1 MSYERQNY
9 DIANPYELFSLNCGL
24 MLRDKLKT
32 EVSVKD
38 SEGSDASAMHIVL
51 HDPRETA
58 DAPQWEPLELVVHNS
73 EGIQESYVL
82 SLATVEKSISEEAL
96 TTYFYYL
103 GKLIGQFTFYNLFH
117 RTSELHFNEIN
128 YVKTKTYLEIMIRSF
143 PAFSNKYMEMIS
155 DESEKTDPKVFNT
168 CKMFLELNS
177 SFLGD
182 IDKIDHFTKYEN
194 TYVPVSTLL
203 AMNYIA
209 LSYTIF
215 GITLRIRNQS
225 TFELGDFIKRGSEG
239 MIDPILNTLVFGQNS
254 DQDINIQK
262 RKLDSLYYTFKV
274 LSDFYLHGKEFCFD
288 ISENR
293 TFKCF
298 YNIGK
303 SIEKYLMSDTA
314 TEGKDIIVEIVGNTI
329 FNIEPNLM
337 SFCKN
342 SHWILPEKA
351 NFGIASECDNP
362 IIYFETLH
370 HFLFMAEI
378 YTSRATEEKGE
389 EISNL
394 SSMICVESLYKKEMQ
409 LDQEISFKELKL
421 FIENLLVTDS
431 NIISPKLIFKLI
443 YIAAFARIYMHD
455 KSLISA
461 SKVKD
466 GEYAYDVIIMAET
479 AVYYLYQEWFNRKNK
494 VYRYEKRIYSPK
506 IDQKSNIMDPLK
518 YESLISIVEYV
529 KLLMGFKQENYMSAI
544 GALNTSQFTELLHD
558 EYHSYNKS
566 FNSVKGYMDN
576 ISSILKAVSQT
587 EEFGVDVMIDPVK
600 GKLGVLFSL
609 LCDPSKDL
617 LIDLMSEKTTITSF
631 FAQLESKGEN
641 QNAMVE
647 LLKKLKPNEE
657 ILGNSS
663 DTEVYKVIN
672 TCVNEIYNS
681 GLNNYQKFYLIYCL
695 NYQFI
700 KNNQL
705 TMIASGMND
714 PNVLLINKEK
724 TLNEER
730 GIMSTLESIQ
740 YDLLRDKEVKLRK
753 YGFDL

>member
-32 EVSVKD
+32 EVSVKND
-38 SEGSDASAMHIVL
+38 KDSDASAMHIIL
-51 HDPRETA
+51 HDPRENK
-58 DAPQWEPLELVVHNS
+58 DVQWEPLELIVHNS

-143 PAFSNKYMEMIS
+143 PAFANKYMEMIS
-155 DESEKTDPKVFNT
+155 EESERTDPQVFNT

-215 GITLRIRNQS
+215 GITLRLRDA
-225 TFELGDFIKRGSEG
+225 TRHELRDFIKRGNEG
-239 MIDPILNTLVFGQNS
+239 MIEDILNT
-254 DQDINIQK
+254 INFSGEEILIQK

-303 SIEKYLMSDTA
+303 SVEKYLMNDTA

-378 YTSRATEEKGE
+378 YTSRATGEKGE
-389 EISNL
+389 AISNL

-421 FIENLLVTDS
+421 YIENLLVTDS

-455 KSLISA
+455 KTLISA

-466 GEYAYDVIIMAET
+466 GAYAYDVVIMAET

-506 IDQKSNIMDPLK
+506 IDQKNNIMDPLK
-518 YESLISIVEYV
+518 YESLISIVEYI
-529 KLLMGFKQENYMSAI
+529 KLLMGFKQENYMSSI

-566 FNSVKGYMDN
+566 FNSVKAYMN
-576 ISSILKAVSQT
+576 NVSAILNSIAQS
-587 EEFGVDVMIDPVK
+587 EEYGVDIMIDPVK

-609 LCDPSKDL
+609 LCEPSKDL
-617 LIDLMSEKTTITSF
+617 LIDLMSEKTALTNF
-631 FAQLESKGEN
+631 FAQLESKGDSK
-641 QNAMVE
+641 NAMVE

-657 ILGNSS
+657 ILGTSS
-663 DTEVYKVIN
+663 DTEVYKIIN
-672 TCVNEIYNS
+672 TCVNEIFNS
-681 GLNNYQKFYLIYCL
+681 ELNNYQKFYLIYCL

-705 TMIASGMND
+705 TMVASGMND

-730 GIMSTLESIQ
+730 GILNTLEDIQ
-740 YDLLRDKEVKLRK
+740 ERLLKDEVEKLRK

>member
-32 EVSVKD
+32 EVSVKNN
-38 SEGSDASAMHIVL
+38 EGSDASTMHIVL
-51 HDPRETA
+51 HDPRENNEV
-58 DAPQWEPLELVVHNS
+58 QWEPLELIVHNS

-143 PAFSNKYMEMIS
+143 PAFANKYMEMIS
-155 DESEKTDPKVFNT
+155 EESERTDPQIFNT

-182 IDKIDHFTKYEN
+182 IDKIDHYTKYEN

-215 GITLRIRNQS
+215 GITLRLRDS
-225 TFELGDFIKRGSEG
+225 SKDELKDFIKRGSEG
-239 MIDPILNTLVFGQNS
+239 MVDAILSTINFGGEE
-254 DQDINIQK
+254 ILIQK
-262 RKLDSLYYTFKV
+262 RKLDSLYYTFKI

-298 YNIGK
+298 YNIAK
-303 SIEKYLMSDTA
+303 SVEKYLMNDTA

-378 YTSRATEEKGE
+378 YTSRATGEKGE
-389 EISNL
+389 AISNL

-421 FIENLLVTDS
+421 YIENLLVTDS

-455 KSLISA
+455 KTLISA

-466 GEYAYDVIIMAET
+466 GAYAYDVVIMAEI

-506 IDQKSNIMDPLK
+506 IDQKNNIMDPLK
-518 YESLISIVEYV
+518 YESLISIVEYI
-529 KLLMGFKQENYMSAI
+529 KLLMGFKQENYISSI

-566 FNSVKGYMDN
+566 FNSVKAYMN
-576 ISSILKAVSQT
+576 NVSAILNSIAQS
-587 EEFGVDVMIDPVK
+587 EEYGVDIMIDPVK

-609 LCDPSKDL
+609 LCEPSKDL
-617 LIDLMSEKTTITSF
+617 LIDLMSEKTALTNF
-631 FAQLESKGEN
+631 FAQLESKGDSK
-641 QNAMVE
+641 NAMVE

-657 ILGNSS
+657 ILGTSS
-663 DTEVYKVIN
+663 DTEVYKIIN
-672 TCVNEIYNS
+672 TCVNEIFNS
-681 GLNNYQKFYLIYCL
+681 ELNNYQKFYLIYCL

-705 TMIASGMND
+705 TMVASGMND

-730 GIMSTLESIQ
+730 GILNTLEDIQ
-740 YDLLRDKEVKLRK
+740 ERLLKDEVEKLRK

>member
-32 EVSVKD
+32 EVSVKNN
-38 SEGSDASAMHIVL
+38 EGSDASTMHIVL
-51 HDPRETA
+51 HDPRENNEV
-58 DAPQWEPLELVVHNS
+58 QWEPLELIVHNS

-143 PAFSNKYMEMIS
+143 PAFANKYMEMIS
-155 DESEKTDPKVFNT
+155 EESERTDPQIFNT

-182 IDKIDHFTKYEN
+182 IDKIDHYTKYEN

-215 GITLRIRNQS
+215 GITLRLRDS
-225 TFELGDFIKRGSEG
+225 SKDELKDFIKRGSEG
-239 MIDPILNTLVFGQNS
+239 MIDTILSTINFGGEE
-254 DQDINIQK
+254 ILIQK
-262 RKLDSLYYTFKV
+262 RKLDSLYYTFKI

-298 YNIGK
+298 YNIAK
-303 SIEKYLMSDTA
+303 SVEKYLMNDTA
-314 TEGKDIIVEIVGNTI
+314 TEGKDIIIEIVGNTI

-378 YTSRATEEKGE
+378 YTSRATGEKGE
-389 EISNL
+389 AISNL

-421 FIENLLVTDS
+421 YIENLLVTDS

-443 YIAAFARIYMHD
+443 YIAAFARIYMYD
-455 KSLISA
+455 KTLISA

-466 GEYAYDVIIMAET
+466 GAYAYDVVIMAEI

-518 YESLISIVEYV
+518 YESLISIVEYI
-529 KLLMGFKQENYMSAI
+529 KLLMAFKQENYISSI

-566 FNSVKGYMDN
+566 FNSVKAYMN
-576 ISSILKAVSQT
+576 NVSAILNSIAQS
-587 EEFGVDVMIDPVK
+587 EEYGVDIMIDPVK

-609 LCDPSKDL
+609 LCEPSKDL
-617 LIDLMSEKTTITSF
+617 LIDLMSEKTALTNF
-631 FAQLESKGEN
+631 FAQLESKGDSK
-641 QNAMVE
+641 NAMVE

-657 ILGNSS
+657 ILGTSS
-663 DTEVYKVIN
+663 DTEVYKIIN
-672 TCVNEIYNS
+672 TCVNEIFNS
-681 GLNNYQKFYLIYCL
+681 ELNNYQKFYLIYCL

-705 TMIASGMND
+705 TMVASGMND

-730 GIMSTLESIQ
+730 GILNTLEDIQ
-740 YDLLRDKEVKLRK
+740 ERLLKDEVEKLRK

>member
-32 EVSVKD
+32 EVSVKND
-38 SEGSDASAMHIVL
+38 KDSDASAMHIIL
-51 HDPRETA
+51 HDPRENK
-58 DAPQWEPLELVVHNS
+58 DVQWEPLELIVHNS

-143 PAFSNKYMEMIS
+143 PAFANKYMEMIS
-155 DESEKTDPKVFNT
+155 EESERTDPQVFNT

-215 GITLRIRNQS
+215 GITLRLRDAMRH
-225 TFELGDFIKRGSEG
+225 ELRDFIKRGNEG
-239 MIDPILNTLVFGQNS
+239 MIEDILNT
-254 DQDINIQK
+254 INFSGEEILIQK

-303 SIEKYLMSDTA
+303 SVEKYLMNDTA

-378 YTSRATEEKGE
+378 YTSRATGEKGE
-389 EISNL
+389 AISNL

-421 FIENLLVTDS
+421 YIENLLVTDS

-455 KSLISA
+455 KTLISA

-466 GEYAYDVIIMAET
+466 GAYAYDVVIMAET

-506 IDQKSNIMDPLK
+506 IDQKNNIMDPLK
-518 YESLISIVEYV
+518 YESLISIVEYI
-529 KLLMGFKQENYMSAI
+529 KLLMGFKQENYMSSI

-566 FNSVKGYMDN
+566 FNSVKAYMN
-576 ISSILKAVSQT
+576 NVSAILNSIAQS
-587 EEFGVDVMIDPVK
+587 EEYGVDIMIDPVK

-609 LCDPSKDL
+609 LCEPSKDL
-617 LIDLMSEKTTITSF
+617 LIDLMSEKTALTNF
-631 FAQLESKGEN
+631 FAQLESKGDSK
-641 QNAMVE
+641 NAMVE

-657 ILGNSS
+657 ILGTSS
-663 DTEVYKVIN
+663 DTEVYKIIN
-672 TCVNEIYNS
+672 TCVNEIFNS
-681 GLNNYQKFYLIYCL
+681 ELNNYQKFYLIYCL

-705 TMIASGMND
+705 TMVASGMND

-730 GIMSTLESIQ
+730 GILNTLEDIQ
-740 YDLLRDKEVKLRK
+740 ERLLKDEVEKLRK

>member
-51 HDPRETA
+51 HDPRENNGA
-58 DAPQWEPLELVVHNS
+58 QWEPLELVVHNS

-143 PAFSNKYMEMIS
+143 PAFANKYMEMIS
-155 DESEKTDPKVFNT
+155 EESERTDPKVFNT

-209 LSYTIF
+209 LSYSIF
-215 GITLRIRNQS
+215 GITLRLRDAS
-225 TFELGDFIKRGSEG
+225 KYELKDFIKRGNEG
-239 MIDPILNTLVFGQNS
+239 MIEDILNTVNFGGEE
-254 DQDINIQK
+254 ILIQK

-303 SIEKYLMSDTA
+303 SVEKYLMSDTA

-378 YTSRATEEKGE
+378 YTTRATEEKGE
-389 EISNL
+389 AISNL

-421 FIENLLVTDS
+421 YIENLLVTDS

-455 KSLISA
+455 KTLVSA

-466 GEYAYDVIIMAET
+466 GAYAYDTVVMAET

-506 IDQKSNIMDPLK
+506 IDQKNNIMDPLK

-529 KLLMGFKQENYMSAI
+529 KLLMGFKQESYISAI

-566 FNSVKGYMDN
+566 FNSVKGYMSN
-576 ISSILKAVSQT
+576 IAAILNSIATS
-587 EEFGVDVMIDPVK
+587 EEYGVDVMIDPVK

-609 LCDPSKDL
+609 LCDTSKDL
-617 LIDLMSEKTTITSF
+617 LIDLMSEKTALTNF

-647 LLKKLKPNEE
+647 ILKKLKPNEE
-657 ILGNSS
+657 ILGTSS
-663 DTEVYKVIN
+663 DTEVYKIIN
-672 TCVNEIYNS
+672 TCVNEIFNS
-681 GLNNYQKFYLIYCL
+681 ELNNYQKFYLIYCL

-705 TMIASGMND
+705 TMVASGMND

-730 GIMSTLESIQ
+730 GIMNTLEDIQ
-740 YDLLRDKEVKLRK
+740 DRLLKDEVEKLRK